1 MSTTITHLPTELLF
15 QILTQVLS
23 SRSFKPREVARLA
36 SVCHRFYAVVVKYLY
51 SNCDI
56 QLHRRELNKG
66 VGHVITLPRFSNET
80 INDMLANA
88 WMTLEAYKSH
98 GKEVKFL
105 SLKTTR
111 GTFLT
116 STPPYQGPYKF
127 TTSLPALITSLTPQF
142 PTLTTLSLT
151 DTLQTPLP
159 IPTLISIIS
168 TILTTSPSL
177 KHLSLT
183 LTVLRSQETFTE
195 SQSHLQ
201 SLPSIIPS
209 PTAQNLA
216 SLDSLSLD
224 LHLTPVYPSNL
235 PRWHRAP
242 PNPIDPIWLLSSLP
256 TIFPSKTLSTIKT
269 LSFIV
274 TGHTLPIN
282 PQQTVITGTSSKLIL
297 PSLQSLRLSVTE
309 GCPRLFP
316 QYISPTSYKSISH
329 LEVLETYE
337 LNIETLLLPLL
348 TSFPTLTSLTL
359 KKIDTRRKSLNW
371 RFLAHLKSTILEHL
385 KTLTIYT
392 SATVSKIL
400 HDLGTVFVANTVLK
414 IFRERIPTAERTMDD
429 GSPWRV
435 VVEFAY

>member
-23 SRSFKPREVARLA
+23 SRSFKPRDVARLA
-36 SVCHRFYAVVVKYLY
+36 SVCHRFYAIVVKYLY

-56 QLHRRELNKG
+56 QLHRRELQKG
-66 VGHVITLPRFSNET
+66 VGHAITLPRFSNET
-80 INDMLANA
+80 INDMLANG

-111 GTFLT
+111 GTVLT
-116 STPPYQGPYKF
+116 STPPPQGPYEF
-127 TTSLPALITSLTPQF
+127 TTSLPALITSLTPHF

-168 TILTTSPSL
+168 IILTTSLSL
-177 KHLSLT
+177 KHFSLT

-201 SLPSIIPS
+201 SLIS
-209 PTAQNLA
+209 PTARNLA
-216 SLDSLSLD
+216 SLESLSLD

-242 PNPIDPIWLLSSLP
+242 PNPTDPIWLLSSLP

-274 TGHTLPIN
+274 TGHTLPTT

-348 TSFPTLTSLTL
+348 ASFPTLTSLTL
-359 KKIDTRRKSLNW
+359 KKIDTRRKPLNW
-371 RFLAHLKSTILEHL
+371 RFLAYLKSTVLEHL

-400 HDLGTVFVANTVLK
+400 HDLGAVFVANTVLK

>member
-1 MSTTITHLPTELLF
+1 
-15 QILTQVLS
+15 
-23 SRSFKPREVARLA
+23 
-36 SVCHRFYAVVVKYLY
+36 
-51 SNCDI
+51 
-56 QLHRRELNKG
+56 
-66 VGHVITLPRFSNET
+66 
-80 INDMLANA
+80 MLANA

-127 TTSLPALITSLTPQF
+127 TTSLPDLITSLTPHF

-201 SLPSIIPS
+201 SLIS
-209 PTAQNLA
+209 PAAQTLA
-216 SLDSLSLD
+216 SLESLSLD
-224 LHLTPVYPSNL
+224 LHLTPFNPSNL

-242 PNPIDPIWLLSSLP
+242 PSPITPIWLLSSLP
-256 TIFPSKTLSTIKT
+256 IIFPSKTLSTIKA

-274 TGHTLPIN
+274 TGHTIPIN

-348 TSFPTLTSLTL
+348 ASFPTLTSLTL

-371 RFLAHLKSTILEHL
+371 RFLAYLKSTILEHL